1 MPCFSALASLVRP
14 GFQQGVENQSDWATW
29 YRKKYGSEPD
39 YSALL
44 AELAVSPAERRSILH
59 CYIEPDDEDRA
70 EGKKLPTAAHHAI
83 AGLVRDGYV
92 RVIVT
97 TNFHRLLE
105 NALRGIGNEPL
116 SSLPPTL
123 C

>member
-1 MPCFSALASLVRP
+1 MPCFSAVRP

-29 YRKKYGSEPD
+29 YHKKYGSEPD

-59 CYIEPDDEDRA
+59 SYIEPDEDRA
-70 EGKKLPTAAHHAI
+70 EGKKLPTAAHRAI

>member
-1 MPCFSALASLVRP
+1 MACFSALASLVRP

-29 YRKKYGSEPD
+29 YSKKYGSEPD
-39 YSALL
+39 YSAPL

-59 CYIEPDDEDRA
+59 SCIEPDEDRA
-70 EGKKLPTAAHHAI
+70 EGKKLPTAAHRAI